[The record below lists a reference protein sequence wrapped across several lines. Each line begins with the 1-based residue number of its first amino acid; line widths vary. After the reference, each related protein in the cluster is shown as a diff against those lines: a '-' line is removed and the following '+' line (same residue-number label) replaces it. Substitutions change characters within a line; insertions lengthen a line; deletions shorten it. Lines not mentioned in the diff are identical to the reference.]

1 MSNSLTCQHRGVVM
15 NQEFI
20 NGMKEKLIT
29 ERNEIMESIAE
40 HNADFKKILEETS
53 GKDSIDEAADVIDL
67 KMLES
72 MEMKGLQQL
81 ELIDAA
87 LNRIEAGKY
96 GLCMKCG
103 TQIPEGRLEAIPT
116 AVLCVDCKSAAER
129 RSR

>member
-20 NGMKEKLIT
+20 DGMREKLVKD
-29 ERNEIMESIAE
+29 RNEILASIAE
-40 HNADFKKILEETS
+40 HNADFKKILEEST
-53 GKDSIDEAADVIDL
+53 GKDSVDEAADVIDL

-72 MEMKGLQQL
+72 MEMKGMQEL

-87 LNRIEAGKY
+87 LKRIDSGKY

-103 TQIPEGRLEAIPT
+103 AQIPEGRLEVLPT
-116 AVLCVDCKSAAER
+116 AILCVGCKSAAER
-129 RSR
+129 QNL

>member
-1 MSNSLTCQHRGVVM
+1 M

-20 NGMKEKLIT
+20 DGMKETLLA
-29 ERNEIMESIAE
+29 ERNMVLASIAE

-72 MEMKGLQQL
+72 MEMKEMQQL

-87 LNRIEAGKY
+87 LNRIDTGKY
-96 GLCMKCG
+96 GYCMKCG
-103 TQIPEGRLEAIPT
+103 TEIPEGRLQAIPT
-116 AVLCVDCKSAAER
+116 AVLCVDCKSAVER
-129 RSR
+129 RGR